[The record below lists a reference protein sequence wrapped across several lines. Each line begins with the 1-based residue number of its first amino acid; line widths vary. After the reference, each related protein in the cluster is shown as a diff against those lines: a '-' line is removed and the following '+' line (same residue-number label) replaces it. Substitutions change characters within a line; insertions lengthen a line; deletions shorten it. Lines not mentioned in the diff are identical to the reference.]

1 MLISGGML
9 SGRKGTYLSCEAVY
23 FSRGKDGKL
32 GEIIDP
38 DFISLLEQRGGGGI
52 FTPLS
57 RGAFMLAPGKAEV
70 LLSFEIVQGQIVMLP
85 FGGVG
90 TLCTEQPTLFT
101 KEVLLV
107 DWEEISRE
115 IARGLPC

>member
-1 MLISGGML
+1 MLI

-32 GEIIDP
+32 GEIDP
-38 DFISLLEQRGGGGI
+38 DFISLLEQRGGGI

-70 LLSFEIVQGQIVMLP
+70 LLSFEIVQGRIVMLP
-85 FGGVG
+85 FSGVG